1 LPRKLGQHFLYQE
14 AILERIASAA
24 CGPRPGLPAA
34 GTVIEIGPGPGTLTA
49 QLLSRCERLI
59 AIELDAELASAL
71 RVRYASEPRFQLI
84 EGDVLRQDLR
94 GFAPAIVCG
103 NIPYYIT
110 SPIVE
115 KALDMGPGL
124 LLAVFLTQ
132 KEVADRIAAQPG
144 SRDYGYLSVF
154 VQAQC
159 AVERLFLV
167 KPASFRPPPK
177 VDSAVIRLTPR
188 ATGLGVELAPFRQ
201 FASFCFRQKRKNLR
215 NNLSGTVYGARLEGT
230 KEAGLRAE
238 QLSVD
243 DLAGLFLRLKPD

>member
-14 AILERIASAA
+14 AILERIASSA
-24 CGPRPGLPAA
+24 CGLPPGAPPV

-49 QLLSRCERLI
+49 QLLPRCERLV
-59 AIELDAELASAL
+59 AVELDSGLASAL
-71 RVRYASEPRFQLI
+71 RVRYAEEPRFQLI
-84 EGDVLRQDLR
+84 EGDILRQDLR
-94 GFAPAIVCG
+94 AFAPAVVCG

-115 KALDMGPGL
+115 KALEMGPGL
-124 LLAVFLTQ
+124 LLAVFLVQ

-159 AVERLFLV
+159 AVERLFVV
-167 KPASFRPPPK
+167 KPSSFRPPPR

-188 ATGLGVELAPFRQ
+188 AAGLGVDLPPFRQ

-215 NNLSGTVYGARLEGT
+215 NNLNGTVYSARLEGT
-230 KEAGLRAE
+230 KEASLRAE

-243 DLAGLFLRLKPD
+243 ELAGLFLRLKPE